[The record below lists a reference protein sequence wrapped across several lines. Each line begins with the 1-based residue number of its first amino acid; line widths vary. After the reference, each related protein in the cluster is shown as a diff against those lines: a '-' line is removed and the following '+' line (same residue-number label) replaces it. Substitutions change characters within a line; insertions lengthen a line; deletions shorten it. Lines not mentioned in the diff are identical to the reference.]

1 VKSGEENGLSNPII
15 TLTTDY
21 GSGDH
26 LAGVLKGVILKIV
39 PNATV
44 VDISHQVVSM
54 DVLDGALMIG
64 NAYKYFPP
72 RTVHLV
78 VVDPGVGTQRR
89 PILVSGDQHFFV
101 APDNGVLSLVY
112 DREESVTVRH
122 ITAEHYFLTPV
133 SNTFHGRDIFAPV
146 AAWLAKTYQSEV
158 FGEEITDFVR
168 FAFPRAKQN
177 GAGLKGVVLR
187 IDNFGNLLT
196 NLTTEDLPT
205 AMAAAGKIK
214 LRIGNTQIEKL
225 AQTFA
230 QGAAGEPIAIVG
242 SSGFIEVAIHKGH
255 AARTL
260 GAQRGSEVTLE
271 LA

>member
-1 VKSGEENGLSNPII
+1 MSNPII

-21 GSGDH
+21 GTSDH
-26 LAGVLKGVILKIV
+26 LAGVLKGVILNIL

-44 VDISHQVVSM
+44 VDISHQVVPM

-64 NAYKYFPP
+64 NAYRHFPP

-89 PILVSGDQHFFV
+89 PIVVSGEQHYFV
-101 APDNGVLSLVY
+101 APDNGVLSVVY
-112 DREESVTVRH
+112 EREPAVKVRH
-122 ITAEHYFLTPV
+122 ITAEHYFLNPV
-133 SNTFHGRDIFAPV
+133 SATFHGRDVFAPV

-158 FGEEITDFVR
+158 FGEEISDYVR
-168 FAFPRAKQN
+168 FALPRAKAN
-177 GAGLKGVVLR
+177 GTALKGVVLR
-187 IDNFGNLLT
+187 VDAFGNLIT
-196 NLTTEDLPT
+196 NLTAEDLPT
-205 AMAAAGKIK
+205 AMASAGKIK
-214 LRIGNTQIEKL
+214 LKVGNKEIEKL

-230 QGAAGEPIAIVG
+230 QGAAGEAVAIVG
-242 SSGFIEVAIHKGH
+242 SSGFVEVAVNKGH